1 MSSAPNEFERQL
13 NDPSVSFVRDYSADS
28 RLLLVAFG
36 GINQRMG
43 MAPFEFFQ
51 LARGV
56 PVKKLFFRDLHQAWY
71 HRGLGT
77 AGRTIRQAAEFI
89 QSEVAAQRIER
100 VVMFGNSMG
109 GYAGILFGCLTGAQ
123 EVHAFSPQTFISPW
137 KLIRNRDFRWKYDIW
152 RAYLSREP
160 STYYDLQAALATAP
174 ATRCHVYYSTASKLD
189 TVHARHLERFPNVSL
204 HAYPEGG
211 HRLIQH
217 LKQTG
222 ALTGLLERAL
232 VPAAEPALLP
242 PSATR
247 LDGGAA

>member
-13 NDPSVSFVRDYSADS
+13 NDPSVSFVRDYTADS

-56 PVKKLFFRDLHQAWY
+56 AVKKLFFRDLHQAWY
-71 HRGLGT
+71 HRGLGS
-77 AGRTIRQAAEFI
+77 AGKTIAEAAAFI
-89 QSEVAAQRIER
+89 RGEVAAERIER

-109 GYAGILFGCLTGAQ
+109 GYAAILFGCLVGAQ

-137 KLIRNRDFRWKYDIW
+137 KLIRRRDFRWKYDVW

-160 STYYDLQAALATAP
+160 STFYDLRTALAAAP
-174 ATRCHVYYSTASKLD
+174 GVRVHLHYSTASTLD
-189 TVHARHLERFPNVSL
+189 TVHARNLESFANVTL
-204 HAYPEGG
+204 MAYPEGG

-222 ALTGLLERAL
+222 ALADLLERAL
-232 VPAAEPALLP
+232 VPAPEP
-242 PSATR
+242 
-247 LDGGAA
+247 GA